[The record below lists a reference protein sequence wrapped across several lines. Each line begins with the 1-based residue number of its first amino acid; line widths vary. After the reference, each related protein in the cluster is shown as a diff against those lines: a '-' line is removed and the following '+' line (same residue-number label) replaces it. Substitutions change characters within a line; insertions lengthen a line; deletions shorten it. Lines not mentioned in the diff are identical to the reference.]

1 MTIRGDIR
9 AREKEKEREKAGDVR
24 TFDTSRKIIGGSS
37 NGKSVKVTHSPVV
50 RVKKL
55 SLQEQMVAHA
65 AECVQDRKEI
75 EKEKEK
81 EKEREKEREIEFKTR
96 DVIEVAPFL
105 NNNNVNCCDNDGDNG
120 DININNIDN
129 YINDNINNNS
139 NNDNNRVCDSEQS
152 EELLKIKSS
161 NSSSQLVNKNPD
173 LPKQSSTNL
182 NIIKDTINSLALQEK
197 DKEGHNDLYLDID
210 NDSNLNCM
218 KMMDKDK
225 DSNFISNK
233 FENSR
238 NNFGRIE
245 ELD

>member
-37 NGKSVKVTHSPVV
+37 NGKSVKATHSPVV

-65 AECVQDRKEI
+65 AECVQDRKKI

-81 EKEREKEREIEFKTR
+81 EKDREKEKEREREIEFKTR

-105 NNNNVNCCDNDGDNG
+105 NNNNVNCCDNNGDNG
-120 DININNIDN
+120 DININNN
-129 YINDNINNNS
+129 SNNNS
-139 NNDNNRVCDSEQS
+139 NNNNNNRVCDSEQS

-161 NSSSQLVNKNPD
+161 NSSSQLLNKNPD
-173 LPKQSSTNL
+173 LPKQSSTIL
-182 NIIKDTINSLALQEK
+182 NIIKDTTNSLALQQK
-197 DKEGHNDLYLDID
+197 DKEGHNDLYHDID
-210 NDSNLNCM
+210 DDSNLNCM

-225 DSNFISNK
+225 DSNFISNE
-233 FENSR
+233 FENLR
-238 NNFGRIE
+238 NNFGGIE

>member
-37 NGKSVKVTHSPVV
+37 NGKSVKATHSPVV

-65 AECVQDRKEI
+65 AECVQDRRKI

-81 EKEREKEREIEFKTR
+81 EREREKEKEREIEFKTR
-96 DVIEVAPFL
+96 DVIEVAPYL
-105 NNNNVNCCDNDGDNG
+105 NNNNVNCCDNNGDNG

-129 YINDNINNNS
+129 NS
-139 NNDNNRVCDSEQS
+139 YNDNNRVCDSEQS

-161 NSSSQLVNKNPD
+161 NSSSQLLNKNPD

-182 NIIKDTINSLALQEK
+182 NIIKNTDNSLALQQK
-197 DKEGHNDLYLDID
+197 DKEGHNDLYHDID

-225 DSNFISNK
+225 DSNFILNK
-233 FENSR
+233 FDNLR
-238 NNFGRIE
+238 NNFGGIE

>member
-37 NGKSVKVTHSPVV
+37 NGKSVKATHSPVV

-65 AECVQDRKEI
+65 AECVQDIKKI
-75 EKEKEK
+75 EKE
-81 EKEREKEREIEFKTR
+81 EREIEFKTR

-105 NNNNVNCCDNDGDNG
+105 NNNNVNCCDNNGDNG
-120 DININNIDN
+120 DININNN
-129 YINDNINNNS
+129 SNNNS
-139 NNDNNRVCDSEQS
+139 NNNNNNRVCDSEQS

-161 NSSSQLVNKNPD
+161 NSSSQLLNKNPD
-173 LPKQSSTNL
+173 LPKQSSKIL
-182 NIIKDTINSLALQEK
+182 NIIKDTNNSLALQQK
-197 DKEGHNDLYLDID
+197 DKEGHNDLYHDID
-210 NDSNLNCM
+210 DDSNLNCM

-233 FENSR
+233 F
-238 NNFGRIE
+238 
-245 ELD
+245 

>member
-37 NGKSVKVTHSPVV
+37 NGKSVKATHSPAV

-65 AECVQDRKEI
+65 AECVQDAKKI
-75 EKEKEK
+75 EKER
-81 EKEREKEREIEFKTR
+81 EREKEREIEFKTR

-105 NNNNVNCCDNDGDNG
+105 NNNNVNCCDNDDENG
-120 DININNIDN
+120 DIDINNID
-129 YINDNINNNS
+129 NNS

-161 NSSSQLVNKNPD
+161 NSSSQLLNKNPD
-173 LPKQSSTNL
+173 LPKQSSKIL
-182 NIIKDTINSLALQEK
+182 NIIKDTNNSLALQQK
-197 DKEGHNDLYLDID
+197 DKEGHNDLYHDID

-233 FENSR
+233 FDNLR
-238 NNFGRIE
+238 NDFGRIE